1 MVSIVRSILIA
12 IITTCGQAA
21 LFEWS
26 ASSSSAASSWYYT
39 GRFCFRPQV
48 NANPSTSILNVTIP
62 YALRQIPLFLAVYWD
77 DHTSQSECDE
87 RLECYESP
95 YANDKWSNIY
105 NGAPSDSTVA
115 PSCNWRLNVAKLR
128 GNLIDLR
135 PYYGSG
141 VGHSLNSSVKEIR
154 YFGTR
159 VREYHFALGACIPYA
174 NGGLERCSNRKAS
187 KNQERDLH
195 TLCECCNVVCCGIT
209 SFLTS
214 HFAFLISHVF
224 FLISYDVSG
233 PFSFNALWIQHR
245 VNGLCRN
252 LQCT

>member
-1 MVSIVRSILIA
+1 MVSIARSILIA

-21 LFEWS
+21 LFDW
-26 ASSSSAASSWYYT
+26 SSSSSSASSWYYT
-39 GRFCFRPQV
+39 GRFCFRPHV
-48 NANPSTSILNVTIP
+48 NANPSTSVLNVTIP

-77 DHTSQSECDE
+77 DPTSQSECDK

-115 PSCNWRLNVAKLR
+115 PSCNWRLNVAKFR

-141 VGHSLNSSVKEIR
+141 VGHSLNASVKEIR
-154 YFGTR
+154 YWGTR

-174 NGGLERCSNRKAS
+174 NGGLERCSNRKS
-187 KNQERDLH
+187 SNNGSPD
-195 TLCECCNVVCCGIT
+195 CECCNVVYVVVNLL
-209 SFLTS
+209 S
-214 HFAFLISHVF
+214 
-224 FLISYDVSG
+224 
-233 PFSFNALWIQHR
+233 PFSFLLSPFSFLLSHVMFFVLSISILYGSST
-245 VNGLCRN
+245 V
-252 LQCT
+252 

>member
-1 MVSIVRSILIA
+1 MYYRSTHLKPFDENDTWKIVDNLFSIIKNYIPRPPLNLNSLVLTMVSIVRSILIA

-48 NANPSTSILNVTIP
+48 NANPSTSVLNVTIP

-174 NGGLERCSNRKAS
+174 NGGLERCSNRKSS
-187 KNQERDLH
+187 KNGISTH
-195 TLCECCNVVCCGIT
+195 SVNAAMSYVV
-209 SFLTS
+209 
-214 HFAFLISHVF
+214 V
-224 FLISYDVSG
+224 
-233 PFSFNALWIQHR
+233 
-245 VNGLCRN
+245 
-252 LQCT
+252 